1 MIAFLGAMDI
11 EVDGIKKMMTDTET
25 TQFGPYTYFKG
36 KLHGKEI
43 VVAKCGIG
51 KVSSGSCTTALIQ
64 LFSPSLIV
72 NTGVAGGL
80 LKGIG
85 MKKGDIVIAD
95 KTVHHDADATAL
107 GYALGQVPDQP
118 LYFECDPKAAERLIH
133 TAKETLN
140 VQVFSGT
147 IASGDAFVSS
157 EELSAKIRDT
167 FGAAACE
174 MEGASI
180 GQVCTACSVP
190 YCVIRAISDCA
201 DDDASMDYPTF
212 EKLAAARAIELV
224 STFVKTY

>member
-11 EVDGIKKMMTDTET
+11 EVDGIKAMMTDSRT
-25 TQFGPYTYFKG
+25 TQAGPYTYYKG

-51 KVSSGSCTTALIQ
+51 KVSAGSCTTALIQ
-64 LFSPSLIV
+64 LFSPSLVI

-80 LKGIG
+80 LKAEG
-85 MKKGDIVIAD
+85 MRTGDMVIA
-95 KTVHHDADATAL
+95 KNTVQHDVDVTGL
-107 GYALGQVPDQP
+107 GYPIGQMPGQP
-118 LYFECDPKAAERLIH
+118 LSFECDAAADTLLSI
-133 TAKETLN
+133 AKEKLG

-147 IASGDAFVSS
+147 IASGDAFVSNA
-157 EELSAKIRDT
+157 ELSAKIRDT

-174 MEGASI
+174 MEGAAI
-180 GQVCTACSVP
+180 GQVCTSFDTP

-224 STFVKTY
+224 SEFVKVWN